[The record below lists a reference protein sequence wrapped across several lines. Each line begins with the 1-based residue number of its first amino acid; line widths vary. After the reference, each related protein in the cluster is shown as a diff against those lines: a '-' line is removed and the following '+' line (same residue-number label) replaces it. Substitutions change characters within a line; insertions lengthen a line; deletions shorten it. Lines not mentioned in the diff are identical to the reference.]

1 MRINKWFFR
10 TLFNSYHLQFRL
22 FYTAIPITT
31 PSPNTLPLNCT
42 FEDTTACFLKD
53 VVGSDDFDWTIRSVC
68 IFMLLLGDQTLFE
81 NDALIFSGLI

>member
-42 FEDTTACFLKD
+42 FEDACFLKD

-68 IFMLLLGDQTLFE
+68 NFMLLLGDQTLFE

>member
-1 MRINKWFFR
+1 MRINKCFFEH
-10 TLFNSYHLQFRL
+10 FFHSYHLQFRL
-22 FYTAIPITT
+22 FYIAIPITT

-68 IFMLLLGDQTLFE
+68 NFMLLLGDQTLFE

>member
-1 MRINKWFFR
+1 MRINKCFFEH
-10 TLFNSYHLQFRL
+10 FFHSYHLQFRL

-31 PSPNTLPLNCT
+31 QSSNTPPLNCT

>member
-1 MRINKWFFR
+1 MQINKCFFR

-22 FYTAIPITT
+22 FYIAIPITT

-68 IFMLLLGDQTLFE
+68 NFMLLLGDQTLFE
-81 NDALIFSGLI
+81 NDALKFSGLI

>member
-1 MRINKWFFR
+1 MRINKCFF
-10 TLFNSYHLQFRL
+10 FEHFFHSYHLQFRL
-22 FYTAIPITT
+22 FYIAIPITT

-68 IFMLLLGDQTLFE
+68 IFVIIRGPNF
-81 NDALIFSGLI
+81 I